1 MFLDTK
7 GAELSKTSEFLQ
19 FYALPYVQSPLEHPI
34 FKGLC
39 TKKWAN
45 DLQNK
50 LKTYLTE
57 NLPKLSS
64 PQLFHWYANFK
75 KKGGGANPRDLSSA
89 ISPEAEDIKERL
101 LMLQKHYLILQ
112 KKEEYTRQTLIDSQ
126 SKWTNFSKEILNIAK
141 ELLFTVESM
150 GVKQT
155 VNKISMMPIRDKMA
169 RYEAFLNNN
178 SEELEKKHGISMNKK
193 TFIQNVIQQQQLQ
206 GNPNQQQ

>member
-45 DLQNK
+45 DLKNK

-75 KKGGGANPRDLSSA
+75 KKGGVANPRDLSSA

-101 LMLQKHYLILQ
+101 LML
-112 KKEEYTRQTLIDSQ
+112 
-126 SKWTNFSKEILNIAK
+126 
-141 ELLFTVESM
+141 
-150 GVKQT
+150 
-155 VNKISMMPIRDKMA
+155 
-169 RYEAFLNNN
+169 
-178 SEELEKKHGISMNKK
+178 
-193 TFIQNVIQQQQLQ
+193 
-206 GNPNQQQ
+206 